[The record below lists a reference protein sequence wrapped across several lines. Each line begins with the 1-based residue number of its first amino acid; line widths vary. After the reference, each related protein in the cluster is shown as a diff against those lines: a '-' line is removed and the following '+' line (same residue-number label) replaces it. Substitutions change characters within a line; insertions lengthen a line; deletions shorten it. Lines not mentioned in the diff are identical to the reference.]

1 MDRNEFAYRTMEA
14 ISSVLKE
21 RHGEITR
28 VLKTLGHEESY
39 LRKYRHRDNCE
50 SVKLGKAGALLEAG
64 DIPPEIFGPR
74 AFPEGY
80 DPLARFRSEAMV
92 LERRSRVPK
101 VLLAIREHQT
111 AGDLADAPYN
121 ARAAEIDELWQERIT
136 DPTRAGRRASSMAR
150 YGTER
155 PFVARALGV
164 WGAVLRMRGDLNTAT
179 IVLGDAIELAE
190 GYPRILAELAQRAAY
205 VISQRARP
213 QEAVDLVDRA
223 LVLYVRSADMIG
235 AGRALVDS
243 GKFLARCGTNDHA
256 IDAYTSAL
264 GVLPAGE
271 NHNRCTAHH
280 GLALVFAELGRLR
293 DADHH
298 LGQALD
304 SAPPLS
310 KIEAA
315 RFSWLRARI
324 AQAHGEPTRALIL
337 FEKTISLLEESPV
350 DYALAT
356 TELLI
361 LKLHAGEME
370 SATKHAKRLATVA
383 LYIDNELVEAAVA
396 NLILA
401 AQQGELSTR
410 LAERIAEEIH
420 RNGAGA
426 SVPRLAIS
434 SQN

>member
-80 DPLARFRSEAMV
+80 DPIARFRSEAMV

-190 GYPRILAELAQRAAY
+190 GYPQILAELAQRAAY
-205 VISQRARP
+205 VASDRARYEDAVRLA
-213 QEAVDLVDRA
+213 EASLTISAYCADFRGIGHA
-223 LVLYVRSADMIG
+223 LVSGGIFHDYNG
-235 AGRALVDS
+235 DS
-243 GKFLARCGTNDHA
+243 NKA
-256 IDAYTSAL
+256 IDAFSSAL
-264 GVLPAGE
+264 KFLPSEEA
-271 NHNRCTAHH
+271 HYICTAHH
-280 GLALVFAELGRLR
+280 GLAVVLTQEGQLR
-293 DADHH
+293 YADHH
-298 LGQALD
+298 LNEALATPYSLPEVD
-304 SAPPLS
+304 AG
-310 KIEAA
+310 
-315 RFSWLRARI
+315 RFFWLRARI
-324 AQAHGEPTRALIL
+324 ADARGEYSQALL
-337 FEKTISLLEESPV
+337 YFEKALSCFEESPV
-350 DYALAT
+350 DYAIAA
-356 TELLI
+356 TELVLVK
-361 LKLHAGEME
+361 LKHGDIVDA
-370 SATKHAKRLATVA
+370 VA
-383 LYIDNELVEAAVA
+383 LARNLTTIALQIKSEQVEAAVSA
-396 NLILA
+396 LILA
-401 AQQGELSTR
+401 AHEGDLTIHRAKYLFAQMEESEVGP
-410 LAERIAEEIH
+410 RIAQPH
-420 RNGAGA
+420 TR
-426 SVPRLAIS
+426 S
-434 SQN
+434 